1 MSVEIKTVESKK
13 DFKTFI
19 LFPYQLYR
27 GNQYW
32 IPLLIMDEKE
42 VFNPKKNPAF
52 ENADARLFLA
62 YREGKTVGRIVGILS
77 HIANKK
83 YQTRNLRFG
92 WFECIND
99 PEVSGALLQ
108 AVEQWGKEQGMSTMT
123 GPHGF
128 TDLDPEGLLIE
139 GFDKVPTIASNYNFP
154 YYQELL
160 EQYGFEKEIDYHE
173 FIAIVPHDTG
183 LPEKLL
189 RIADRIGERGSL
201 KVLKFDNKKQLM
213 KRAEELFYLLDET
226 FEEIYGS
233 VPLTEKQV
241 KYYVKKYI
249 PFVHKDLVK
258 AVVNE
263 RDEMVGFMITMPS
276 LTKGFQKAK
285 GRLFPFGWF
294 HLLKAMKTYE
304 VLDFY
309 LAGVKK
315 KYRGAGVDL
324 IMVVEIGKT
333 VLKMGF
339 KYTESNLELETNV
352 KVQAQWKFFNPTRH
366 KSRRIFRKDIR

>member
-1 MSVEIKTVESKK
+1 MSIEVRAVESKK

-19 LFPYQLYR
+19 YYPYRLYK
-27 GNQYW
+27 GNKYW
-32 IPLLIMDEKE
+32 IPQLIMDEKE

-52 ENADARLFLA
+52 ENADARLFVA
-62 YREGKTVGRIVGILS
+62 FRDGKAAGRIVGILS

-83 YQTRNLRFG
+83 YGTRNLRFG

-99 PEVSGALLQ
+99 PDVSRALFT
-108 AVEQWGKEQGMSTMT
+108 AAEQWGKEQGMKTMT

-128 TDLDPEGLLIE
+128 TDLDPEGMLIE
-139 GFDKVPTIASNYNFP
+139 GFDKMSTVASNYNFP
-154 YYQELL
+154 YYQELT
-160 EQYGFEKEIDYHE
+160 EQHGFEKEIDYHE
-173 FIAIVPHDTG
+173 FIAVVPHDTG

-189 RIADRIGERGSL
+189 RIADRIGERGGL
-201 KVLKFDNKKQLM
+201 RLLKFDNKKQLM
-213 KRAEELFYLLDET
+213 TRAEELFYLLDEA

-258 AVVNE
+258 VVVNNK
-263 RDEMVGFMITMPS
+263 DEMVGFMITMPS
-276 LTKGFQKAK
+276 LTRGFQKAK

-294 HLLKAMKTYE
+294 HILKAIRTYE

-309 LAGVKK
+309 LAGVRK
-315 KYRGAGVDL
+315 KYRGVGVDL
-324 IMVVEIGKT
+324 LMAVDIGKT

-352 KVQAQWKFFNPTRH
+352 KVQAQWKHFNPIKH
-366 KSRRIFRKDIR
+366 KHRRIFRKNID

>member
-13 DFKTFI
+13 DFNVFI

-32 IPLLIMDEKE
+32 VPPLIMDEKE
-42 VFNPKKNPAF
+42 IFNPKKNPAF
-52 ENADARLFLA
+52 ENADACLFLA

-128 TDLDPEGLLIE
+128 TDLDPEGLLID

-201 KVLKFDNKKQLM
+201 KLLKFDNKKQLM
-213 KRAEELFYLLDET
+213 KRAEELFYLLDES

-233 VPLTEKQV
+233 VPLTDKQV

-276 LTKGFQKAK
+276 LTRGFQKAK
-285 GRLFPFGWF
+285 GRLFPFGWY
-294 HLLKAMKTYE
+294 HLLKAMKTYK

-309 LAGVKK
+309 LAGVRK
-315 KYRGAGVDL
+315 KYRGVGVDL
-324 IMVVEIGKT
+324 MMVVDIGKT

-352 KVQAQWKFFNPTRH
+352 KVQAQWKFFNPTHH